1 MADYAAILLNSA
13 SPVPIPHTPSNLL
26 HFNRPSPADRFDD
39 SGPYKAEMLARMDQL
54 QRGDRVLPPCD
65 RCRRLHMDCLKNLTA
80 CQGCTKKHAKCSWKD
95 VTDQEL
101 RDNPY
106 VPRSEKEE
114 LSGAAD
120 SPEIMSVLAAAA
132 EDGPVRSVRDEELLG
147 EDASDDYVPS
157 SPKEPHGPDP
167 VDHIMGEAKSYE
179 VRTSEESREI
189 SQPVEPEDRMA
200 TSVEQPKNPA
210 TVNEPPEAQPP
221 ITKPENDHDRVR
233 ASGSFEAINHSS
245 TENKAQIYPIDKYE
259 EQDQEKISQ
268 RGHPNSRGSEQEHHV
283 GQKIWNMISN
293 HSTPRDEQAPN
304 DVQQKHVWASIPNQ
318 IGTDRS

>member
-1 MADYAAILLNSA
+1 
-13 SPVPIPHTPSNLL
+13 
-26 HFNRPSPADRFDD
+26 
-39 SGPYKAEMLARMDQL
+39 
-54 QRGDRVLPPCD
+54 
-65 RCRRLHMDCLKNLTA
+65 MDCLKNLTA

-120 SPEIMSVLAAAA
+120 SPEIMSVLAAAT

-157 SPKEPHGPDP
+157 SPKERPHGPEP
-167 VDHIMGEAKSYE
+167 VDHIMGEAKSYG
-179 VRTSEESREI
+179 VRTSEESRDI

-200 TSVEQPKNPA
+200 ISVEQTKNPA
-210 TVNEPPEAQPP
+210 TVNEASEAQLR
-221 ITKPENDHDRVR
+221 TTNSETDHDRVR
-233 ASGSFEAINHSS
+233 VSGSFEAINHSS
-245 TENKAQIYPIDKYE
+245 MENKAQVYPTKYE
-259 EQDQEKISQ
+259 ELDQEKTPQS
-268 RGHPNSRGSEQEHHV
+268 GHPDSRGSEQDHHV
-283 GQKIWNMISN
+283 DQKIWSMISN
-293 HSTPRDEQAPN
+293 HSTPRDEQSPN
-304 DVQQKHVWASIPNQ
+304 DVKQKHVWASIPSQ